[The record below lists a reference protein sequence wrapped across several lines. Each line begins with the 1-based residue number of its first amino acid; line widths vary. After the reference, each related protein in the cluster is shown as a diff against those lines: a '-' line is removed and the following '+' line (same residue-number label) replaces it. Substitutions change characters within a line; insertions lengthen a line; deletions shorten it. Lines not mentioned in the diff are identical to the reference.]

1 MAAWQVVQTVIKL
14 GNTIKE
20 FLTRKRENVVHTS
33 SPIEDRPGKK
43 KTFNFLRTVAVG
55 VQLYKQYFAYRPY
68 IIYYGNGHWV
78 IRAIFVERVVG
89 NMQVAIR

>member
-1 MAAWQVVQTVIKL
+1 MLYTQV
-14 GNTIKE
+14 
-20 FLTRKRENVVHTS
+20 
-33 SPIEDRPGKK
+33 RPLKIDLERK
-43 KTFNFLRTVAVG
+43 KTFKFVRTVAVG

>member
-43 KTFNFLRTVAVG
+43 KTLKFLRTVAVG

-68 IIYYGNGHWV
+68 NGNGHWV